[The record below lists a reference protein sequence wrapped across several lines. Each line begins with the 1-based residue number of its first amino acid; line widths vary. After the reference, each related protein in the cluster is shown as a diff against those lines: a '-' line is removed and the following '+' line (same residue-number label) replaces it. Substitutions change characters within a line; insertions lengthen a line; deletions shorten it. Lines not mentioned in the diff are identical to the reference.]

1 MMLQRHAVQK
11 LHGQK
16 GLAVL
21 LANVVNCADIRV
33 IQRRCGLSF
42 TLKTGE
48 CLRVT
53 ADLRWQE
60 LQGDEA
66 AKAHVLSFVNHSHAA
81 AAEFLDNTVMRDDL
95 VDHERNRVFLAS
107 QNRIKLLSR
116 SRERESKSNAW
127 ELIGSPRPGILP
139 RHRDVLIIAAIPDI
153 GAIAVGEFQSLVL
166 G

>member
-1 MMLQRHAVQK
+1 MLQRHAVQK
-11 LHGQK
+11 LHGEK
-16 GLAVL
+16 SVAVL
-21 LANVVNCADIRV
+21 LANVVNCADV
-33 IQRRCGLSF
+33 GVTQCGCRLCF
-42 TLKTGE
+42 ALKAGK

-60 LQGDEA
+60 FQCDEA

-116 SRERESKSNAW
+116 SRERESKSNPW
-127 ELIGSPRPGILP
+127 ELIGSPQPGIL
-139 RHRDVLIIAAIPDI
+139 
-153 GAIAVGEFQSLVL
+153 
-166 G
+166 